1 MPRPLGLSAWRS
13 PRAFTAVIV
22 YAYVPA
28 GTSFPALSRP
38 FQLMCTVPAGCVPR
52 SIVRTCMTCPG
63 GAMRTQT
70 WAGSDSVKET
80 RCAVNSGLTV
90 KRENWVA
97 PRSGAGV
104 GVAGAVAV
112 AVTVTGRVGGG
123 VGVAIAVAVGSH
135 VDVALGWPVAAGRS
149 VDVALGWLVAVS
161 CHVGVTV
168 GRLVAVAAAV
178 DVGTAVGVATGGLVA
193 VAVGV
198 AVGLDGAAS
207 IMRG

>member
-1 MPRPLGLSAWRS
+1 MPRPLELSVWRS
-13 PRAFTAVIV
+13 SRAFTAVIV

-38 FQLMCTVPAGCVPR
+38 FQLTCTVPAGCVPR

-90 KRENWVA
+90 KRENWAA
-97 PRSGAGV
+97 PRCGAGV

-112 AVTVTGRVGGG
+112 AVTGRVDGV
-123 VGVAIAVAVGSH
+123 VGVAVTGWVGGVVGVAMGGH
-135 VDVALGWPVAAGRS
+135 VDVALAWLLAVGRP

-161 CHVGVTV
+161 CRVGVTV
-168 GRLVAVAAAV
+168 ARLVAV
-178 DVGTAVGVATGGLVA
+178 
-193 VAVGV
+193 
-198 AVGLDGAAS
+198 S
-207 IMRG
+207 

>member
-1 MPRPLGLSAWRS
+1 MPRPLELSVWRS

-38 FQLMCTVPAGCVPR
+38 FQLICTVPAGCVPR

-80 RCAVNSGLTV
+80 RCDVNSGLTV
-90 KRENWVA
+90 KRENWAA
-97 PRSGAGV
+97 PSCRAVV
-104 GVAGAVAV
+104 GVADTVADTVAV
-112 AVTVTGRVGGG
+112 AVTDRVGGV
-123 VGVAIAVAVGSH
+123 VGVAMAVAMGCH
-135 VDVALGWPVAAGRS
+135 VDVALGWLVTAGRS

-168 GRLVAVAAAV
+168 G
-178 DVGTAVGVATGGLVA
+178 
-193 VAVGV
+193 
-198 AVGLDGAAS
+198 
-207 IMRG
+207 